1 MAKVAHSSSPSLPSP
16 SVVRST
22 PAGISLTGAMTAVSY
37 CTLIWVVSV
46 TKDRPNGVSY
56 KPLETKSDA
65 ATVFSVLNAL
75 GITTFAFRG
84 HNPVL
89 EIQGTMPSSSK
100 RPSRLPM
107 WEGVIP
113 FLNIQNVFC
122 F

>member
-1 MAKVAHSSSPSLPSP
+1 MENL
-16 SVVRST
+16 
-22 PAGISLTGAMTAVSY
+22 ISLVNKIQRACTALGDYGEGSAF
-37 CTLIWVVSV
+37 VVAV
-46 TKDRPNGVSY
+46 VAIAVGDRPNGVSY

-89 EIQGTMPSSSK
+89 EVQGTMPSSSK

-113 FLNIQNVFC
+113 FLNIQNIPSSGGC
-122 F
+122 